1 MKCNQ
6 CKFVEMRV
14 MVRNEKEVVYYCPKC
29 KEISKISVQ
38 QEQEILNQENE
49 KKEEYYQTLEEN
61 INTTL

>member
-49 KKEEYYQTLEEN
+49 KKEAYYQTLEEN

>member
-38 QEQEILNQENE
+38 QEQEILNQENK

>member
-1 MKCNQ
+1 
-6 CKFVEMRV
+6 MRV